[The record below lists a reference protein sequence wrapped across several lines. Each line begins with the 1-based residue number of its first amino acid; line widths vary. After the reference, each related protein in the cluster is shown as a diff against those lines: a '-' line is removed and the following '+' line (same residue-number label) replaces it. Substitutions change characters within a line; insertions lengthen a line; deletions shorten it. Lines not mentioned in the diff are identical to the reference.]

1 MGTCVAPYLSDP
13 CNHAY
18 ACTMDCLE
26 TACGQCAAGQQ
37 QQCNQSS
44 LMGTG
49 VCSGYVQGYACYT
62 AAVQGQASFCNWGGD
77 YGKWLYTV
85 GNHYCG
91 TGSP

>member
-1 MGTCVAPYLSDP
+1 
-13 CNHAY
+13 
-18 ACTMDCLE
+18 
-26 TACGQCAAGQQ
+26 
-37 QQCNQSS
+37 
-44 LMGTG
+44 MGTG